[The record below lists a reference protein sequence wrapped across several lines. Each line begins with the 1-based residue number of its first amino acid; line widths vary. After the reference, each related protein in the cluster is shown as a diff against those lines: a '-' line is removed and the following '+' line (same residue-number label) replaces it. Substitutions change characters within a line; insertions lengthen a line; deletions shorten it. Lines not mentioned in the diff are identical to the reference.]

1 MDLVKITN
9 GINEAAKRTQE
20 LSEMQALPEEAKKA
34 LETIKGVLNELSNES
49 FKAQCDIEKA
59 QGIYNLLLSETFL
72 DDDSLDNEKVL
83 KLQYN
88 HKSNSLLAHVLADY
102 LYPAM

>member
-34 LETIKGVLNELSNES
+34 LEKIKGVLNELSNES

-59 QGIYNLLLSETFL
+59 QGIYEFLMSETCL
-72 DDDSLDNEKVL
+72 DSDSLDDKQL
-83 KLQYN
+83 LRLQHS
-88 HKSNSLLAHVLADY
+88 HKSNSLLAHVLGDY
-102 LYPAM
+102 LYSAV